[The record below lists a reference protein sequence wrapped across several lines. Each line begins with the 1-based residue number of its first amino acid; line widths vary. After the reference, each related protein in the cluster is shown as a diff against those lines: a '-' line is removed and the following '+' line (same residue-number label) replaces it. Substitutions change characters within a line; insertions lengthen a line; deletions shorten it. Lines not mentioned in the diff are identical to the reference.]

1 VPRFAFR
8 SDIKFQT
15 LCLGSPSWV
24 TLSSA
29 LAVLN
34 AGAMTEA
41 VNRLQTSARI
51 SERRDPCG
59 ARWIIPRSGGVNVRR
74 GQRSTWSATRSTG
87 SRDDLGRTRRAS
99 SAVVGLSV

>member
-8 SDIKFQT
+8 SDIKFHT

-24 TLSSA
+24 TPSSA

-51 SERRDPCG
+51 SERRGLQSATDHPSF
-59 ARWIIPRSGGVNVRR
+59 RWSQCAE
-74 GQRSTWSATRSTG
+74 GQRSSWSAMRSTG
-87 SRDDLGRTRRAS
+87 SRDDIGRTRRAS
-99 SAVVGLSV
+99 SVVVGLSV